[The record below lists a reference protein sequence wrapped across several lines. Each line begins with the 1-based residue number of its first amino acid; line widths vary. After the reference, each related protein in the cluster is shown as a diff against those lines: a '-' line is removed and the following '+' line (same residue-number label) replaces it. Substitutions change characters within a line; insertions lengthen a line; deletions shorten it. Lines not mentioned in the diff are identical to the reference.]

1 MEQTTVE
8 SQTLSSPIRYSDK
21 THSPLP
27 PCKKKIKKIPT
38 PTQKLIR
45 AGSAKINGIIN
56 ISLDKHSSYKP
67 SSYAEKGV
75 KADKFKSS
83 KLLDATKCKM

>member
-1 MEQTTVE
+1 
-8 SQTLSSPIRYSDK
+8 
-21 THSPLP
+21 
-27 PCKKKIKKIPT
+27 
-38 PTQKLIR
+38 LIL

-83 KLLDATKCKM
+83 KLLDATNIRCENFGPLSFV

>member
-1 MEQTTVE
+1 
-8 SQTLSSPIRYSDK
+8 
-21 THSPLP
+21 
-27 PCKKKIKKIPT
+27 
-38 PTQKLIR
+38 LIL

-75 KADKFKSS
+75 KAEKFKSS
-83 KLLDATKCKM
+83 KLLDATKYKM